1 MEMES
6 FNELSGTIALAL
18 GAGWAS
24 GLNLYAAVLVLGLL
38 GATGNILLPEHL
50 EILKNP
56 LVIGAAGVMYVVEFV
71 ADKIP
76 GADTGW
82 DAIHTFIRIP
92 AGAMLAAGAVG
103 QVDPAVA
110 AAAGILGGGLAAGS
124 HALKAGSRV
133 LINTSPEPFTN
144 WTASVVEDAAVV
156 AGLWTALKY
165 PWLFLIFLVV
175 FVVLLIWLLPK
186 LWRGIKKL
194 FAFIGRLLGR
204 KRADAVPGRQQAQTV
219 DRGTDAIEAK
229 LQKLLVLF
237 EKGVITQSEY
247 EQQRLEI
254 LKGL

>member
-1 MEMES
+1 MES
-6 FNELSGTIALAL
+6 FNELTGTIALAL

-24 GLNLYAAVLVLGLL
+24 GLNLYAAILVLGLL
-38 GATGNILLPEHL
+38 GATGNMVLPEHL

-56 LVIGAAGVMYVVEFV
+56 LVIGAAGIMYAVEFF

-82 DAIHTFIRIP
+82 DGIHTFIRIP

-103 QVDPAVA
+103 EVDPAVA
-110 AAAGILGGGLAAGS
+110 VAAGILGGGLAAGS
-124 HALKAGSRV
+124 HAVKAGSRV

-156 AGLWTALKY
+156 AGLWTALNY

-175 FVVLLIWLLPK
+175 FVLLLIWLLPK

-194 FAFIGRLLGR
+194 FGFIGRLLGR
-204 KRADAVPGRQQAQTV
+204 RSADAAPEKQPEPAV
-219 DRGTDAIEAK
+219 DQRTDAVEAK
-229 LQKLLVLF
+229 LKKLQMLF
-237 EKGVITQSEY
+237 EKGVITQGEY

-254 LKGL
+254 LKSI